1 MENTK
6 VSIHDVMVD
15 KEKQEEETEDQGPE
29 TEVEVDASNAEET
42 TDADEKE
49 GSVVN
54 EDDSDE
60 DDQVIFTKKE
70 ADELRKKADE
80 CDSLLDKLLR
90 TRADFVNYQK
100 RMGKESKSISQYA
113 VQDLILDLLPELD
126 NVERAVKLAEN
137 PKDVDKFVEGIKLI
151 GDQLLKALG
160 KHGVKP
166 IETVDKPFDPNLHE
180 AVLEEENNEL
190 PHHTVIEEF
199 QKGYLLKERAIRPAK
214 VKVSRRAIEE
224 DETKE
229 EADSKDEDTTES

>member
-6 VSIHDVMVD
+6 VGIRDVMVD
-15 KEKQEEETEDQGPE
+15 KEKQEEETEGQELE
-29 TEVEVDASNAEET
+29 TDAEAEASNEEET
-42 TDADEKE
+42 
-49 GSVVN
+49 SVVD
-54 EDDSDE
+54 EDGTDE

-113 VQDLILDLLPELD
+113 VQELILDLLPELD

-137 PKDVDKFVEGIKLI
+137 PKDIEKFVEGIKLI
-151 GDQLLKALG
+151 GDQLLKVLG

-180 AVLEEENNEL
+180 AVFEEENNEL

-199 QKGYLLKERAIRPAK
+199 QRGYLLKERAIRPAK
-214 VKVSRRAIEE
+214 VKVSKRTIDEE
-224 DETKE
+224 ETKE
-229 EADSKDEDTTES
+229 EVKEETDSKDEDITES